1 MKKDAYYFSHDAN
14 SQDDPKCMLL
24 IDQLGMEG
32 YGIFWALIERLRQEK
47 EYKLPFAIVPS
58 LARRWATSK
67 EKVEVVI
74 KNFALFIIID
84 DCFFSERLLRSMTE
98 KSLKASKNAYSKWN
112 ISEKSNSE
120 TRSQRLSLA
129 REKGTHTKEQWE
141 EMREFFGECMICN
154 DTNDI
159 VKDHIIP
166 IYQGGSDGID
176 NLQPLCRKCNCSK
189 GADNKDYR
197 INWCLQNA
205 CEMPAKWLPT
215 SAIKVKESKVKES
228 KVNNKLI
235 IDNKDIFRE
244 FKHLRMTN
252 SENEKLLKLGY
263 SQIDII
269 KTLESIE
276 NYKKNTNYVSM
287 YLTAKKWL
295 ENENKGV
302 KEGAVLH
309 NLKQNQ
315 RLMDELNNF

>member
-74 KNFALFIIID
+74 KNFALFVILD
-84 DCFFSERLLRSMTE
+84 DCFFSERLKNSME
-98 KSLKASKNAYSKWN
+98 LKSLKARESVDKRWKNTNVYERITN
-112 ISEKSNSE
+112 VIPTN
-120 TRSQRLSLA
+120 TNVIR
-129 REKGTHTKEQWE
+129 
-141 EMREFFGECMICN
+141 N
-154 DTNDI
+154 DT
-159 VKDHIIP
+159 
-166 IYQGGSDGID
+166 
-176 NLQPLCRKCNCSK
+176 
-189 GADNKDYR
+189 
-197 INWCLQNA
+197 
-205 CEMPAKWLPT
+205 
-215 SAIKVKESKVKES
+215 IKVKESKVKES

-235 IDNKDIFRE
+235 IDSKDIFRE
-244 FKHLRMTN
+244 FKHLRMSN
-252 SENEKLLKLGY
+252 AENEKLLNLGY
-263 SQIDII
+263 SQSDII
-269 KTLESIE
+269 RTLESIE

-309 NLKQNQ
+309 NLK
-315 RLMDELNNF
+315 RNNKKY

>member
-74 KNFALFIIID
+74 KNFGLFVILD
-84 DCFFSERLLRSMTE
+84 DCFFSERLKKSME
-98 KSLKASKNAYSKWN
+98 LKSLKALESINKRWKNTNEIRTYTN
-112 ISEKSNSE
+112 VLPSN
-120 TRSQRLSLA
+120 TNVIR
-129 REKGTHTKEQWE
+129 
-141 EMREFFGECMICN
+141 N
-154 DTNDI
+154 DT
-159 VKDHIIP
+159 
-166 IYQGGSDGID
+166 
-176 NLQPLCRKCNCSK
+176 
-189 GADNKDYR
+189 
-197 INWCLQNA
+197 
-205 CEMPAKWLPT
+205 
-215 SAIKVKESKVKES
+215 IKVKESKVKES
-228 KVNNKLI
+228 KVKDKLI
-235 IDNKDIFRE
+235 IDKKDIFRE

-252 SENEKLLKLGY
+252 AENEKLLNLGY
-263 SQIDII
+263 SQADII
-269 KTLESIE
+269 RTLESIE

-295 ENENKGV
+295 ENENKGI

>member
-84 DCFFSERLLRSMTE
+84 DCFFSERLKNSME
-98 KSLKASKNAYSKWN
+98 LKSLKALESINKRWKNTNEIRTYTN
-112 ISEKSNSE
+112 VLQSNTNE
-120 TRSQRLSLA
+120 LR
-129 REKGTHTKEQWE
+129 
-141 EMREFFGECMICN
+141 N
-154 DTNDI
+154 DT
-159 VKDHIIP
+159 
-166 IYQGGSDGID
+166 
-176 NLQPLCRKCNCSK
+176 
-189 GADNKDYR
+189 
-197 INWCLQNA
+197 
-205 CEMPAKWLPT
+205 
-215 SAIKVKESKVKES
+215 IKVKESKVKES

-235 IDNKDIFRE
+235 IDSKDIFRE

-263 SQIDII
+263 SQSDII
-269 KTLESIE
+269 RTLESIE

>member
-74 KNFALFIIID
+74 KNFELFVILD
-84 DCFFSERLLRSMTE
+84 DCFFSERLKKSME
-98 KSLKASKNAYSKWN
+98 LKSLKALESINKRWKNTNEIRTYTN
-112 ISEKSNSE
+112 VLQSNTTE
-120 TRSQRLSLA
+120 VR
-129 REKGTHTKEQWE
+129 
-141 EMREFFGECMICN
+141 N
-154 DTNDI
+154 DT
-159 VKDHIIP
+159 
-166 IYQGGSDGID
+166 
-176 NLQPLCRKCNCSK
+176 
-189 GADNKDYR
+189 
-197 INWCLQNA
+197 
-205 CEMPAKWLPT
+205 
-215 SAIKVKESKVKES
+215 IKVKESKVKD
-228 KVNNKLI
+228 KLI
-235 IDNKDIFRE
+235 IDSKDIFRE

-252 SENEKLLKLGY
+252 AENEKLLNLGY
-263 SQIDII
+263 SQADII

>member
-74 KNFALFIIID
+74 KNFALFVILD
-84 DCFFSERLLRSMTE
+84 DCFFSERLKNSME
-98 KSLKASKNAYSKWN
+98 LKSLKARESVDKRWKNTNVYERITN
-112 ISEKSNSE
+112 VIPTN
-120 TRSQRLSLA
+120 TNVIR
-129 REKGTHTKEQWE
+129 
-141 EMREFFGECMICN
+141 N
-154 DTNDI
+154 DT
-159 VKDHIIP
+159 
-166 IYQGGSDGID
+166 
-176 NLQPLCRKCNCSK
+176 
-189 GADNKDYR
+189 
-197 INWCLQNA
+197 
-205 CEMPAKWLPT
+205 
-215 SAIKVKESKVKES
+215 IKVKESKVKES

-235 IDNKDIFRE
+235 IDSKDIFRE
-244 FKHLRMTN
+244 FKHLRMSN
-252 SENEKLLKLGY
+252 AENEKLLNLGY
-263 SQIDII
+263 SQSDII
-269 KTLESIE
+269 RTLESIE

>member
-1 MKKDAYYFSHDAN
+1 
-14 SQDDPKCMLL
+14 MLL

-74 KNFALFIIID
+74 KNFALFVILD
-84 DCFFSERLLRSMTE
+84 DCFFSERLKNSME
-98 KSLKASKNAYSKWN
+98 LKSLKARESVDKRWKNTNVYERITN
-112 ISEKSNSE
+112 VIPTN
-120 TRSQRLSLA
+120 TNVIR
-129 REKGTHTKEQWE
+129 
-141 EMREFFGECMICN
+141 N
-154 DTNDI
+154 DT
-159 VKDHIIP
+159 
-166 IYQGGSDGID
+166 
-176 NLQPLCRKCNCSK
+176 
-189 GADNKDYR
+189 
-197 INWCLQNA
+197 
-205 CEMPAKWLPT
+205 
-215 SAIKVKESKVKES
+215 IKVKESKVKES

-235 IDNKDIFRE
+235 IDSKDIFRE
-244 FKHLRMTN
+244 FKHLRMSN
-252 SENEKLLKLGY
+252 AENEKLLNLGY
-263 SQIDII
+263 SQSDII
-269 KTLESIE
+269 RTLESIE

>member
-74 KNFALFIIID
+74 KNFGLFVILD

-98 KSLKASKNAYSKWN
+98 KTLNASKNAQSRWLKHAEN
-112 ISEKSNSE
+112 QKINATAMQPHATAMQNDAIKVKEK
-120 TRSQRLSLA
+120 
-129 REKGTHTKEQWE
+129 
-141 EMREFFGECMICN
+141 
-154 DTNDI
+154 
-159 VKDHIIP
+159 
-166 IYQGGSDGID
+166 
-176 NLQPLCRKCNCSK
+176 
-189 GADNKDYR
+189 
-197 INWCLQNA
+197 
-205 CEMPAKWLPT
+205 
-215 SAIKVKESKVKES
+215 KVKESKVKD
-228 KVNNKLI
+228 KLI
-235 IDNKDIFRE
+235 IDKKDIFRE

-252 SENEKLLKLGY
+252 AENEKLLNLGY
-263 SQIDII
+263 SQADII
-269 KTLESIE
+269 RTLESIE

>member
-47 EYKLPFAIVPS
+47 EYKLPFAIIPS

-74 KNFALFIIID
+74 KNFELFVILD
-84 DCFFSERLLRSMTE
+84 DCFFSERLKKSME
-98 KSLKASKNAYSKWN
+98 LKSLKALESINKRWKNTN
-112 ISEKSNSE
+112 EIRTNTNVLPSN
-120 TRSQRLSLA
+120 TNVIR
-129 REKGTHTKEQWE
+129 
-141 EMREFFGECMICN
+141 N
-154 DTNDI
+154 DT
-159 VKDHIIP
+159 
-166 IYQGGSDGID
+166 
-176 NLQPLCRKCNCSK
+176 
-189 GADNKDYR
+189 
-197 INWCLQNA
+197 
-205 CEMPAKWLPT
+205 
-215 SAIKVKESKVKES
+215 IKVKESKVKES
-228 KVNNKLI
+228 KVKDKLI
-235 IDNKDIFRE
+235 IDKKDIFRE

-252 SENEKLLKLGY
+252 AENEKLLNLGY
-263 SQIDII
+263 SQADII
-269 KTLESIE
+269 RTLESIE